1 MVPTPDKPSPAELL
15 RLEVHRAVVSE
26 SRFPNRSSLDSI
38 ARHLRSI
45 HATGK
50 LTINFS
56 QGGVNT
62 VTFEA
67 RHTLNG
73 TDHVELKFEGA

>member
-1 MVPTPDKPSPAELL
+1 ME
-15 RLEVHRAVVSE
+15 RAVLSV
-26 SRFPNRSSLDSI
+26 SRFPAKVSLDDI
-38 ARHLRSI
+38 ARHLRAI
-45 HATGK
+45 RATGK

-56 QGGVNT
+56 QGGTNS

-73 TDHVELKFEGA
+73 SDRVELLFNQK